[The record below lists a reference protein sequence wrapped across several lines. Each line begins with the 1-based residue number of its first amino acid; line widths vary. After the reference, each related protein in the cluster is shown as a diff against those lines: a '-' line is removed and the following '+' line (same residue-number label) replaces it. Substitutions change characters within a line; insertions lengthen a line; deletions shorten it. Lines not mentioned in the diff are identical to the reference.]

1 MWSVLNC
8 LDILSEDKDAAT
20 SSTADSLLKNIFC
33 FNFVLGIMVPN
44 SVLISI
50 VYLHLLST
58 AVPAAAAHLPRAQPE
73 VGAGRG
79 GDQPVRGGDTLG
91 CRVSATMVA
100 VWMLCEKYRF
110 DLANLA
116 SVPTSLVTGTGSHCS
131 WPASSSTGVLK
142 SQWLMFCCC
151 PLPSSDTGTENMSPL
166 LHPGQY
172 LRLSVYLVTLSQC
185 RVSGLA
191 NSCHTIS
198 RDPGSWPQ

>member
-116 SVPTSLVTGTGSHCS
+116 SVPTSLVFVRYESLFTERMGRLILCS
-131 WPASSSTGVLK
+131 VSSVW
-142 SQWLMFCCC
+142 WLMA
-151 PLPSSDTGTENMSPL
+151 
-166 LHPGQY
+166 
-172 LRLSVYLVTLSQC
+172 
-185 RVSGLA
+185 VSCGRRQPDA
-191 NSCHTIS
+191 DAH
-198 RDPGSWPQ
+198 

>member
-116 SVPTSLVTGTGSHCS
+116 SVPTSLVQESISLTSLVSTPLSPATFAHQCSGDIVAQSH
-131 WPASSSTGVLK
+131 
-142 SQWLMFCCC
+142 Q
-151 PLPSSDTGTENMSPL
+151 SDDTETE
-166 LHPGQY
+166 
-172 LRLSVYLVTLSQC
+172 VYDKLY
-185 RVSGLA
+185 
-191 NSCHTIS
+191 
-198 RDPGSWPQ
+198 

>member
-1 MWSVLNC
+1 MNC
-8 LDILSEDKDAAT
+8 LDILSEDKDA
-20 SSTADSLLKNIFC
+20 SDSLLKNIFS

-110 DLANLA
+110 DLPNLA
-116 SVPTSLVTGTGSHCS
+116 SLLRSLV
-131 WPASSSTGVLK
+131 
-142 SQWLMFCCC
+142 
-151 PLPSSDTGTENMSPL
+151 D
-166 LHPGQY
+166 
-172 LRLSVYLVTLSQC
+172 VY
-185 RVSGLA
+185 
-191 NSCHTIS
+191 
-198 RDPGSWPQ
+198 P

>member
-116 SVPTSLVTGTGSHCS
+116 SVPTSLVVEVPYPSPGGGGGPGAHRQHLPAAAPAAPVVRAAHCNDDNGNS
-131 WPASSSTGVLK
+131 VL
-142 SQWLMFCCC
+142 
-151 PLPSSDTGTENMSPL
+151 
-166 LHPGQY
+166 
-172 LRLSVYLVTLSQC
+172 V
-185 RVSGLA
+185 LA
-191 NSCHTIS
+191 
-198 RDPGSWPQ
+198 

>member
-1 MWSVLNC
+1 M
-8 LDILSEDKDAAT
+8 SEDKDAAT
-20 SSTADSLLKNIFC
+20 SSTSDSLLKNIFC

-73 VGAGRG
+73 VGAGRS

-100 VWMLCEKYRF
+100 VWMLCEKYKF

-116 SVPTSLVTGTGSHCS
+116 SVPTSLVCS
-131 WPASSSTGVLK
+131 MLLLSS
-142 SQWLMFCCC
+142 
-151 PLPSSDTGTENMSPL
+151 
-166 LHPGQY
+166 
-172 LRLSVYLVTLSQC
+172 
-185 RVSGLA
+185 
-191 NSCHTIS
+191 
-198 RDPGSWPQ
+198 

>member
-100 VWMLCEKYRF
+100 VWMFCEKCFFQPPSASYTPQSSLLG
-110 DLANLA
+110 DQSKANQGCA
-116 SVPTSLVTGTGSHCS
+116 AEKG
-131 WPASSSTGVLK
+131 
-142 SQWLMFCCC
+142 
-151 PLPSSDTGTENMSPL
+151 LPKVVAHNII
-166 LHPGQY
+166 
-172 LRLSVYLVTLSQC
+172 RC
-185 RVSGLA
+185 RTV
-191 NSCHTIS
+191 NT
-198 RDPGSWPQ
+198 D

>member
-100 VWMLCEKYRF
+100 VLMLCEKYRF

-116 SVPTSLVTGTGSHCS
+116 SVPTSLVQ
-131 WPASSSTGVLK
+131 ARFMRRGVQM
-142 SQWLMFCCC
+142 S
-151 PLPSSDTGTENMSPL
+151 LPPSLSPL
-166 LHPGQY
+166 LSAVSVLAVGPG
-172 LRLSVYLVTLSQC
+172 RRFT
-185 RVSGLA
+185 
-191 NSCHTIS
+191 H
-198 RDPGSWPQ
+198 RDKNCAEYI

>member
-33 FNFVLGIMVPN
+33 FNFVLGLMVPD

-73 VGAGRG
+73 VVAGRG
-79 GDQPVRGGDTLG
+79 SDQPVRGGDTLG
-91 CRVSATMVA
+91 CRVSVTMVA
-100 VWMLCEKYRF
+100 VWMFCEKYRF

-116 SVPTSLVTGTGSHCS
+116 SVPTSLVT
-131 WPASSSTGVLK
+131 SSTAQPARISSELSARRRWQSKESTGAMISEETYKLRDDLTIVCMVIGNGEIY
-142 SQWLMFCCC
+142 SQNI
-151 PLPSSDTGTENMSPL
+151 D
-166 LHPGQY
+166 
-172 LRLSVYLVTLSQC
+172 
-185 RVSGLA
+185 
-191 NSCHTIS
+191 
-198 RDPGSWPQ
+198 

>member
-116 SVPTSLVTGTGSHCS
+116 SVPTSLVGPHH
-131 WPASSSTGVLK
+131 WPGCRQYAATRHQARRTQATLLK
-142 SQWLMFCCC
+142 HLVVVYIYMF
-151 PLPSSDTGTENMSPL
+151 
-166 LHPGQY
+166 
-172 LRLSVYLVTLSQC
+172 RK
-185 RVSGLA
+185 
-191 NSCHTIS
+191 
-198 RDPGSWPQ
+198 

>member
-116 SVPTSLVTGTGSHCS
+116 SVPTSLVVTDNARPPRRLRDH
-131 WPASSSTGVLK
+131 A
-142 SQWLMFCCC
+142 
-151 PLPSSDTGTENMSPL
+151 LPVRQEAVG
-166 LHPGQY
+166 LHE
-172 LRLSVYLVTLSQC
+172 LSAFEQ
-185 RVSGLA
+185 R
-191 NSCHTIS
+191 
-198 RDPGSWPQ
+198 

>member
-116 SVPTSLVTGTGSHCS
+116 SVPTSLVWASAGWGT
-131 WPASSSTGVLK
+131 PT
-142 SQWLMFCCC
+142 
-151 PLPSSDTGTENMSPL
+151 
-166 LHPGQY
+166 
-172 LRLSVYLVTLSQC
+172 RR
-185 RVSGLA
+185 RVDLYM
-191 NSCHTIS
+191 
-198 RDPGSWPQ
+198 

>member
-116 SVPTSLVTGTGSHCS
+116 SVPTSLVLIIRSERIRMAGLIRRRCTNKLAEDFRIYVELNRLDIKLNYLDKNFLFCF
-131 WPASSSTGVLK
+131 VLFK
-142 SQWLMFCCC
+142 
-151 PLPSSDTGTENMSPL
+151 
-166 LHPGQY
+166 
-172 LRLSVYLVTLSQC
+172 
-185 RVSGLA
+185 
-191 NSCHTIS
+191 
-198 RDPGSWPQ
+198 

>member
-116 SVPTSLVTGTGSHCS
+116 SVPTSLVI
-131 WPASSSTGVLK
+131 VL
-142 SQWLMFCCC
+142 C
-151 PLPSSDTGTENMSPL
+151 NL
-166 LHPGQY
+166 LCDSNVNHFQY
-172 LRLSVYLVTLSQC
+172 CLR
-185 RVSGLA
+185 
-191 NSCHTIS
+191 
-198 RDPGSWPQ
+198 

>member
-8 LDILSEDKDAAT
+8 LDILTEDKDAAT

-116 SVPTSLVTGTGSHCS
+116 SVPTSLVFVRYESLFTERMGRLILCS
-131 WPASSSTGVLK
+131 VSSVW
-142 SQWLMFCCC
+142 WLMA
-151 PLPSSDTGTENMSPL
+151 
-166 LHPGQY
+166 
-172 LRLSVYLVTLSQC
+172 
-185 RVSGLA
+185 VSCGRRQPDA
-191 NSCHTIS
+191 DAH
-198 RDPGSWPQ
+198 

>member
-116 SVPTSLVTGTGSHCS
+116 SVPTSLVGAFSEYCEHDVHRCHDCSPLVLLQCTAAWCRQEVLTPPYMGTR
-131 WPASSSTGVLK
+131 STGAGPK
-142 SQWLMFCCC
+142 
-151 PLPSSDTGTENMSPL
+151 
-166 LHPGQY
+166 
-172 LRLSVYLVTLSQC
+172 
-185 RVSGLA
+185 
-191 NSCHTIS
+191 
-198 RDPGSWPQ
+198 

>member
-100 VWMLCEKYRF
+100 VWMFCEKYRF

-116 SVPTSLVTGTGSHCS
+116 SVPTSLVSLTDGAKIAEVSR
-131 WPASSSTGVLK
+131 
-142 SQWLMFCCC
+142 
-151 PLPSSDTGTENMSPL
+151 L
-166 LHPGQY
+166 L
-172 LRLSVYLVTLSQC
+172 R
-185 RVSGLA
+185 R
-191 NSCHTIS
+191 
-198 RDPGSWPQ
+198 

>member
-116 SVPTSLVTGTGSHCS
+116 SVPTSLVLFPSLLAREANLTKKWLKLNQRAGHSLIRFDKYKV
-131 WPASSSTGVLK
+131 GV
-142 SQWLMFCCC
+142 
-151 PLPSSDTGTENMSPL
+151 
-166 LHPGQY
+166 
-172 LRLSVYLVTLSQC
+172 
-185 RVSGLA
+185 
-191 NSCHTIS
+191 
-198 RDPGSWPQ
+198 

>member
-116 SVPTSLVTGTGSHCS
+116 SVPTSLVDTVSSPMQMWYHELGTMGMCE
-131 WPASSSTGVLK
+131 L
-142 SQWLMFCCC
+142 
-151 PLPSSDTGTENMSPL
+151 ERNSPL
-166 LHPGQY
+166 TFPDAGSSYQNV
-172 LRLSVYLVTLSQC
+172 SVSDI
-185 RVSGLA
+185 VS
-191 NSCHTIS
+191 
-198 RDPGSWPQ
+198 

>member
-116 SVPTSLVTGTGSHCS
+116 SVPTSLVNIT
-131 WPASSSTGVLK
+131 ST
-142 SQWLMFCCC
+142 
-151 PLPSSDTGTENMSPL
+151 
-166 LHPGQY
+166 
-172 LRLSVYLVTLSQC
+172 
-185 RVSGLA
+185 SGLPHKYHH
-191 NSCHTIS
+191 CQFFRGTKLWGHTFWS
-198 RDPGSWPQ
+198 FVFRD

>member
-1 MWSVLNC
+1 MMQYQAVHNEFPRV
-8 LDILSEDKDAAT
+8 LSEDKDAAT

-116 SVPTSLVTGTGSHCS
+116 SVPTSLVITCS
-131 WPASSSTGVLK
+131 DFNNK
-142 SQWLMFCCC
+142 SQDVRHWSIASLG
-151 PLPSSDTGTENMSPL
+151 PVTARVHGRYS
-166 LHPGQY
+166 HH
-172 LRLSVYLVTLSQC
+172 RL
-185 RVSGLA
+185 
-191 NSCHTIS
+191 
-198 RDPGSWPQ
+198 

>member
-116 SVPTSLVTGTGSHCS
+116 SVPTSLVPAPANVGNFWRNVDVHNLCCHCS
-131 WPASSSTGVLK
+131 LLCSSLLASAQLK
-142 SQWLMFCCC
+142 TWCK
-151 PLPSSDTGTENMSPL
+151 N
-166 LHPGQY
+166 
-172 LRLSVYLVTLSQC
+172 VK
-185 RVSGLA
+185 
-191 NSCHTIS
+191 CH
-198 RDPGSWPQ
+198 

>member
-116 SVPTSLVTGTGSHCS
+116 SVPTSLVGEIPMCILWQSDICISPQILAGFQCS
-131 WPASSSTGVLK
+131 TLPHLWGHTYFYSTV
-142 SQWLMFCCC
+142 
-151 PLPSSDTGTENMSPL
+151 
-166 LHPGQY
+166 
-172 LRLSVYLVTLSQC
+172 
-185 RVSGLA
+185 
-191 NSCHTIS
+191 
-198 RDPGSWPQ
+198 